1 MKRKYIY
8 PLGVVCALVFPVTLM
23 AAERTLP
30 NLEDSSRV
38 FDIEEVT
45 VVSQPK
51 EVFRLR
57 QQPLS
62 SSSVSNKDIATLG
75 LRDLRELSNYVP
87 SFVMPEY
94 GSRLTSSVYVRGI
107 GSRINSPAVG
117 VYVDDMPILNKAA
130 FNFHFYDIDRV
141 DVLRGPQGALYGQN
155 TEGGL
160 IRVYSKNP
168 FHYQGTDMHLGGG
181 SHFWRKAEVTTY
193 QKLSDKFALSFGGFY
208 DGQNGF
214 FKNVTTGQRA
224 DLFNEAG
231 GRLRLMYRPT
241 KRLTYD
247 FISDYQYV
255 RQNGFPYGLLNVETN
270 ETSSPSTNLQ
280 SNYRRNI
287 FNAGLNI
294 TFKANAF
301 DFTSASSYQYL
312 KDYMLMDQ
320 DYLPVDYMKL
330 EQRQFQNAFTQDFS
344 FKSNHAVGGF
354 WHWTLGTFF
363 SAQWLQTQA
372 PVSFD
377 EGMTDMIGD
386 AIRTSMVNAMI
397 AAGMPA
403 GMANGVQVNVH
414 DMKAP
419 GLYHTPQYNLA
430 FYHESNFD
438 ITRRMTATLGLRYDY
453 LHTKLNYAAAATM
466 GMKVVAMGMTVDNM
480 LSSAVSNRIHDDFN
494 QLLPKFGLNYTIDN
508 NNSNI
513 YASVSKGYRA
523 GGYNIQMF
531 SDVLQTELNANR
543 SKAQRS
549 SYDVPHTE
557 ADYKNIARTITYKP
571 ETTWNY
577 EVGTHLNLFGNSIHL
592 DLAAYYMQI
601 RNQQLSVMSSQ
612 YGFGRRM
619 VNAGKSHSAGVEAA
633 LRGSSLNNKLN
644 WGVTYS
650 YTRAVF
656 QNYTDS
662 VVANGTTAVVDYKGR
677 HVPFVPLNSLSAHA
691 DYGFDIADTGLR
703 RITIG
708 ANVYAQGKTYWDEA
722 NTYNQKLYVVLGAHA
737 DADFGF
743 MTVRL
748 WGRNLT
754 DSKYNTF
761 AFNSSATG
769 TNRYF
774 AQQGNPFQFGVDLNL
789 HF

>member
-1 MKRKYIY
+1 MKYIY
-8 PLGVVCALVFPVTLM
+8 PLSIISALTFPVTLM
-23 AAERTLP
+23 AAKVTLP
-30 NLEDSSRV
+30 NLSDSSKV
-38 FDIEEVT
+38 HDIEEVT

-62 SSSVSNKDIATLG
+62 STSVSHRELTALG
-75 LRDLRELSNYVP
+75 LRDLMELSNFVP
-87 SFVMPEY
+87 SFTMPEY

-107 GSRINSPAVG
+107 GSRVNSPAVG
-117 VYVDDMPILNKAA
+117 IYVDNMPILNKSA

-141 DVLRGPQGALYGQN
+141 DVLRGPQGVLYGQN

-160 IRVYSKNP
+160 IRIYSKNP
-168 FHYQGTDMHLGGG
+168 FNYQGTDMHLGWG
-181 SHFWRKAEVTTY
+181 SHFWRKAEATTY
-193 QKLSDKFALSFGGFY
+193 QKINDKFAFSFGGFY

-214 FKNVTTGQRA
+214 FKNLTTGQRA
-224 DLFNEAG
+224 DQFNEAG
-231 GRLRLMYRPT
+231 GRFRLMYRPT
-241 KRLTYD
+241 NRLTYD
-247 FISDYQYV
+247 FITDYQYV
-255 RQNGFPYGLLNVETN
+255 RQNGFPYGILNVETN

-287 FNAGLNI
+287 LNTGLNI
-294 TFKANAF
+294 IFKANAF

-344 FKSNHAVGGF
+344 FKSNHGVAGF
-354 WHWTLGTFF
+354 WHWTLGTYF
-363 SAQWLQTQA
+363 SAQWLKTQA
-372 PVSFD
+372 PVYFD
-377 EGMTDMIGD
+377 KGMTDMIGN
-386 AIRTSMVNAMI
+386 AIRSSMVDAMI
-397 AAGMPA
+397 AAGMPSSV
-403 GMANGVQVNVH
+403 ANGIQVNVH
-414 DMKAP
+414 DMEAP

-438 ITRRMTATLGLRYDY
+438 ITKRLTATFGLRYDY
-453 LHTKLNYAAAATM
+453 LHTKLNYDAAATM

-480 LSSAVSNRIHDDFN
+480 LTSAVANRIHDDFN
-494 QLLPKFGLNYTIDN
+494 QLLPKFGLNYTFDK
-508 NNSNI
+508 NNSNV

-531 SDVLQTELNANR
+531 SDVLQTELDANR
-543 SKAQRS
+543 SNAQRS
-549 SYDVPHTE
+549 SYSVPHTE
-557 ADYKNIARTITYKP
+557 TDYENIAKTITYKP
-571 ETTWNY
+571 ETIWNY
-577 EVGTHLNLFGNSIHL
+577 EVGTHLNLFSNSIHL
-592 DLAAYYMQI
+592 DIAAYYMQI
-601 RNQQLSVMSSQ
+601 HNQQLSVMSSR
-612 YGFGRRM
+612 YGFGRMM
-619 VNAGKSHSAGVEAA
+619 VNAGKSHSAGVEAT
-633 LRGSSLNNKLN
+633 LRGSSLNNHLN
-644 WGVTYS
+644 WGLTYS

-662 VVANGTTAVVDYKGR
+662 VAANGITTVVDYKGK
-677 HVPFVPLNSLSAHA
+677 HVPYAPLYSISSHA
-691 DYGFDIADTGLR
+691 DYCFNIASTGLR
-703 RITIG
+703 SVIVG

-722 NTYNQKLYVVLGAHA
+722 NTYYQKLYAVLGAHA

-743 MTVRL
+743 MTL
-748 WGRNLT
+748 SIWGRNLT

-769 TNRYF
+769 SNKYF
-774 AQQGNPFQFGVDLNL
+774 AQQGSPFQFGVDVNF